1 MDSDWMPYYTGRGD
15 AGKTG
20 LMGECGLDKKDPIF
34 AAIGAVDELNSAIG
48 VALYYTHDDMVRR
61 ELRRVQNDLF
71 TIGASLA
78 SPAGKKTVKA
88 ARLEN
93 GAVKRLED
101 AINDIE
107 RRIRPPRKFV
117 IPGGCEGA
125 VHLHVARAV
134 ARRAEQ
140 GAFTV
145 PKKYGVSDDVKTYL
159 NRLSSYLFAA
169 AIYLNY
175 VEEMAESHP
184 TY

>member
-1 MDSDWMPYYTGRGD
+1 MPYYTGKGD

-20 LMGECGLDKKDPIF
+20 LMGECGLDKKDPMF
-34 AAIGAVDELNSAIG
+34 AAIGAVDELNSEIG
-48 VALYYTHDDMVRR
+48 VALYYTHDDMVRG
-61 ELRRVQNDLF
+61 ELRKVQNDLF
-71 TIGASLA
+71 IIGASLA
-78 SPAGKKTVKA
+78 SPVGAKA
-88 ARLEN
+88 AAKTRIGGGAVERLE
-93 GAVKRLED
+93 ASIK
-101 AINDIE
+101 DIE
-107 RRIRPPRKFV
+107 RRIRPPKKFV

-140 GAFTV
+140 GAFAV
-145 PKKYGVSDDVKTYL
+145 PVKYGVSADVKRYL

-175 VEEMAESHP
+175 VEEMEESHP